1 MTDLSFSYA
10 NARIKAM
17 KSKLFDPD
25 RMRELMDVRTLP
37 EFIELLEE
45 SDYKPAFVAAS
56 TRFSGLELVKR
67 ALDDDLI
74 ATIER
79 IGHFLPEH
87 AMPTYRVLVRE
98 WELNNIK
105 KIVASKAL
113 GRPIEMK
120 DLIPIDRESVGLLA
134 RLLAAPDSAVVIEIL
149 RASRYS
155 KAVRTADKDFEKTK
169 DFRILLSE
177 LDRAYYVELHDALK
191 LAPDA
196 FTRGFLQDRLDFANA
211 FLILRM
217 LKSGVAKDKLR
228 GYTVNSAHLANEM
241 LAEDSIE
248 GSLEAFA
255 RKKLLAPAPLVGLL
269 KDKGLPFVE
278 VELERAL
285 LRKARSTLARGVL
298 SMGVAVAFL
307 HLKREEVH
315 SLRKIAYATQ
325 FEVKDEIRQ
334 RVLSA
339 G

>member
-1 MTDLSFSYA
+1 
-10 NARIKAM
+10 M

-25 RMRELMDVRTLP
+25 RMRELMDVRTLD
-37 EFIELLEE
+37 EFVELLEE
-45 SDYKPAFVAAS
+45 SEYKGAFVSAS
-56 TRFSGLELVKR
+56 TRYTGLELVKR

-74 ATIER
+74 ATIGR
-79 IGHFLPEH
+79 IANFLPPS
-87 AMPTYRVLVRE
+87 ALPIYAVLMRE

-120 DLIPIDRESVGLLA
+120 NLIPVDRESIGLLA
-134 RLLAAPDSAVVIEIL
+134 RLVTAPDLAVTLEIL

-155 KAVRTADKDFEKTK
+155 KAVRAAEKDFEKTK
-169 DFRILLSE
+169 DFRIILSE
-177 LDRAYYVELHDALK
+177 LDRAYYVELHAALK
-191 LAPDA
+191 FAPDA

-217 LKSGVAKDKLR
+217 MKSGVSKEKLR
-228 GYTVNSAHLANEM
+228 PYTVNSAYLANEM
-241 LAEDSIE
+241 LLQDSPE
-248 GSLEAFA
+248 GALEVFA
-255 RKKLLAPAPLVGLL
+255 RKKLLAPAPLVELL
-269 KDKGLPFVE
+269 KAKGLPYVE

-285 LRKARSTLARGVL
+285 LRKARSTLSRGVL

-325 FEVKDEIRQ
+325 FEVKDEIRE